1 MSQFHA
7 PPHVI
12 ETEIELFLDN
22 FKYVTSLLNSE
33 FSVFD
38 CSQLNNAATIYRQ
51 SDDINRLSWPESH
64 NSWTTSI
71 SGPKHSVT
79 SPSDNNRNSIT
90 SSSMLSTDVTSFE
103 FELDPVPSVNVG
115 LSDVDGITGRY
126 STSCP
131 RHHSTT
137 V

>member
-38 CSQLNNAATIYRQ
+38 CSQLNNAPVSVLPQHIYRQ
-51 SDDINRLSWPESH
+51 TDDINRLSWPESH
-64 NSWTTSI
+64 DSWTTSI

-103 FELDPVPSVNVG
+103 FELDPPPS
-115 LSDVDGITGRY
+115 LSIAQSDADGCAGSDI
-126 STSCP
+126 S
-131 RHHSTT
+131 
-137 V
+137 VQ

>member
-33 FSVFD
+33 FAVFD
-38 CSQLNNAATIYRQ
+38 CSQLNNAPTSVQLPQHVYRQ
-51 SDDINRLSWPESH
+51 SDGVNRLSWPESH
-64 NSWTTSI
+64 DSWTTSI

-79 SPSDNNRNSIT
+79 SPSDNNRNSMT

-103 FELDPVPSVNVG
+103 FELDPPPS
-115 LSDVDGITGRY
+115 LSVVHADIDGA
-126 STSCP
+126 
-131 RHHSTT
+131 
-137 V
+137 